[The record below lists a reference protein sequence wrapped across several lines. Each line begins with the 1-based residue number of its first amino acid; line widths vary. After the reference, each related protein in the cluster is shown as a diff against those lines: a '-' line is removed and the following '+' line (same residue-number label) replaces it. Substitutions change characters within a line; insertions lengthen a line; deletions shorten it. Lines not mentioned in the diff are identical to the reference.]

1 MYNYYIT
8 LLGYPNIPEFLN
20 KYLTLSS
27 LNRLKEVGI
36 LLWNGLCIF

>member
-27 LNRLKEVGI
+27 LNRLKEVG
-36 LLWNGLCIF
+36 